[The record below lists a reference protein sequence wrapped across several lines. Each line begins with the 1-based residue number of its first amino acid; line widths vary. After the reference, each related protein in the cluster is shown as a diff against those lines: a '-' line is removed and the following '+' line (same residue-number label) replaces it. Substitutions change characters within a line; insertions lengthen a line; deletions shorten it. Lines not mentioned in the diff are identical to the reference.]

1 MNRNKLTLRIT
12 AVVLICVMA
21 MSFAA
26 CKKKNPTTESNPS
39 AIGSSEASSITTTTV
54 PTTTLTE
61 YSGPVANSQQVT
73 WEESALEA
81 EKTYY
86 ATVTAGEF
94 LNVRK
99 GPGTEYDKVGTLT
112 RGQAVTV
119 VARTSNGWYK
129 TVDGYYVS
137 ETYLADSAPSA

>member
-1 MNRNKLTLRIT
+1 
-12 AVVLICVMA
+12 MA
-21 MSFAA
+21 FSLAA
-26 CKKKNPTTESNPS
+26 CKKKTDPS
-39 AIGSSEASSITTTTV
+39 ASDASAIASSNASSMTTTTI

-61 YSGPVANSQQVT
+61 YSGPVPNSQQVT
-73 WEESALEA
+73 WEETALEA
-81 EKTYY
+81 EATYY

-129 TVDGYYVS
+129 TADGYYVS
-137 ETYLADSAPSA
+137 ETYLATTAPTA